1 MTRLRVGII
10 GIGFIA
16 NVKHL
21 PSLVALADEWEIT
34 ALCDIEPAKAE
45 KAKAQYGLDSA
56 YVTADYQRLI
66 EDPELDVIHV
76 CTPNN
81 SHREITVAALEAG
94 KHVLVEKPM
103 AITGEDARAMLDAA
117 RATGKKLTVG
127 YQNRFRPDAQ
137 FVRAAV
143 DEGRLGDIYVG
154 RAYAVRRRGVP
165 TWGVFRDKEKQGGG
179 PLIDLGGH
187 ALDLTLW
194 YMGKYD
200 VHSVVGATFEK
211 LRDKTAGNLGGP
223 WDPADITVEDSA
235 FGFIKLKDGSVVTL
249 DASWAL
255 NVSASRE
262 GCTTLSGTEGGAEIA
277 SIGGNYV
284 ATLNG
289 VAGGQ
294 LVEIEPEAKAG
305 YFGVTGGG
313 GEGPGILEAR
323 AWHTAIVDDVDP
335 VVTPEQACRVTEILE
350 AIYQSA
356 ESGQPVYFA

>member
-1 MTRLRVGII
+1 MPRLRVGII
-10 GIGFIA
+10 GVGFIA

-21 PSLVALADEWEIT
+21 PSLTTLAEEWEIT

-56 YVTADYQRLI
+56 YVTDDYRQLVA
-66 EDPELDVIHV
+66 DPELDVIHV

-94 KHVLVEKPM
+94 KHVLCEKPM
-103 AITGEDARAMLDAA
+103 AITGEDARIMAETA
-117 RATGKKLTVG
+117 RATGKKLTIG
-127 YQNRFRPDAQ
+127 YQNRFRPDTQ
-137 FVRAAV
+137 FLRKAV

-200 VHSVVGATFEK
+200 VDYVVGATFDK
-211 LRDKTAGNLGGP
+211 LRDKTEGNLGGP

-235 FGFIKLKDGSVVTL
+235 FGFVKMTDGSVVTL

-255 NVSASRE
+255 NVSSSRE
-262 GCTTLSGTEGGAEIA
+262 GCTTLCGTEGGAEIA
-277 SIGGNYV
+277 SVNGDYV

-294 LVEIEPEAKAG
+294 LVQLEPEAKAG

-313 GEGPGILEAR
+313 GDGPGVLEAR
-323 AWHTAIVDDVDP
+323 AWHAAITGDTDP
-335 VVTPEQACRVTEILE
+335 VVTADQACRVTEILE
-350 AIYQSA
+350 AVYQSA
-356 ESGQPVYFA
+356 ETGKAVHFG